1 MGVGAVFGGIK
12 VANRK
17 KSVQTKVLNGTVSSD
32 GGGNGNFP
40 IPDKLPDPPDYFNT
54 YAVAAWNYYGKLL
67 LQAGL
72 LTSGDILALELLATA
87 YGRWIEAELK
97 LKETGTVL
105 ASDKTGGLYQNPY
118 LGVANRAYEHL
129 MKLLGSFGLNPA
141 ERNKVTIAG
150 TNVMDGIMKKLLG
163 NSGEDSNGGE

>member
-1 MGVGAVFGGIK
+1 M
-12 VANRK
+12 ANRK
-17 KSVQTKVLNGTVSSD
+17 KSVQTKILNGTVPSND
-32 GGGNGNFP
+32 GGNGNFP
-40 IPDKLPDPPDYFNT
+40 IPDKLPDPPEYFNT

-87 YGRWIEAELK
+87 YGRWVEAELK
-97 LKETGTVL
+97 VNETGTVL

-129 MKLLGSFGLNPA
+129 LKLLGSFGLNPA

-163 NSGEDSNGGE
+163 NSGDDSNGGE